1 MEVRYRRELSETFLI
16 LEGDGQP
23 DVYTARILKENRLDG
38 VAASQIHWAEG
49 RPEYWFAVSGCQTLR
64 RLWESRQLRAGEV
77 RELLLGLHRGLEQLE
92 DYLLDLDRVLLEPDF
107 LFVPE
112 EGTGQVRLCC
122 HPGWAGNFFD
132 GLRSLVQYFLNKMD
146 HGDSASVEMTYRL
159 FQVVGKEFFC
169 FDDLLEALDLPEGQE
184 EKAPEE
190 GEPWEPGED
199 FAPEGLAEE
208 GEEGHFFP
216 DQFSRKARRLARKDG
231 KPRRFEQNHA
241 ERKHA
246 GRKLAG
252 KVSVPWA
259 GFLAIPAVAA
269 VFLLLRYLNL
279 WQPPDQLAAVGLLL
293 LSVALA
299 GLAGIWLR
307 RRPLRGRKAGTKEP
321 EKEIPAELWEGK
333 DRVTDFLPGAF
344 SETAGERCLVSQNSL
359 RHDTIRIRQLPFI
372 LGKMEDVCDYPLRYP
387 VISRIHARL
396 EQQDGQIYLVDCNST
411 NGTYLNGVRLE
422 PNRRYPVQAGDE
434 IMLAD
439 LKYLFQ

>member
-1 MEVRYRRELSETFLI
+1 MEVRYRRELSETFLV
-16 LEGDGQP
+16 LEGDEQP
-23 DVYTARILKENRLDG
+23 DTYTARILKENRLDG

-64 RLWESRQLRAGEV
+64 RRWESRQLQAGEV

-112 EGTGQVRLCC
+112 QGTGQVQLCC
-122 HPGWAGNFFD
+122 HPGWTGNFFD

-146 HGDSASVEMTYRL
+146 HGDAASVEMTYRL
-159 FQVVGKEFFC
+159 FQVVGKELFC
-169 FDDLLEALDLPEGQE
+169 FDDLLEALDLPEGQA

-190 GEPWEPGED
+190 GEPWEPGEE
-199 FAPEGLAEE
+199 FALEELPEGKAEA
-208 GEEGHFFP
+208 GRFFP
-216 DQFSRKARRLARKDG
+216 DRAGR
-231 KPRRFEQNHA
+231 KPRRSETGN
-241 ERKHA
+241 
-246 GRKLAG
+246 G
-252 KVSVPWA
+252 KPSVPWA
-259 GFLAIPAVAA
+259 GFLAVPAVAV

-293 LSVALA
+293 LSIALA
-299 GLAGIWLR
+299 CLAGIWLR
-307 RRPLRGRKAGTKEP
+307 RRQQANENAGGVKE
-321 EKEIPAELWEGK
+321 KKREIPAELWEGK
-333 DRVTDFLPGAF
+333 DRVTDFLPGEF
-344 SETAGERCLVSQNSL
+344 SEAAGERCLISQNSL